1 MMTMFRGYR
10 GDDALLVDEE
20 GMTITAPVALLRS
33 AGLLELRTGQRL
45 VVRIDDQGAVT
56 EVGLP

>member
-20 GMTITAPVALLRS
+20 GMTITAPVALLRA